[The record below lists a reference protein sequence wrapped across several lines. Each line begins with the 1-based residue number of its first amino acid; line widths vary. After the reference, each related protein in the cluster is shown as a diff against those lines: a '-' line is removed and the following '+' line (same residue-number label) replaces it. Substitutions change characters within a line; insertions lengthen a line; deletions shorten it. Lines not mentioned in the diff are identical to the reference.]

1 MIKNVAIIVLVIAA
15 VFIVVIFAS
24 AQDRQNSDPYKRMDL
39 SVKKFLAFPSEEAR
53 SVYDFPVN
61 IKITGRTED
70 KKWYKIKLSYNFIG
84 YFEYEGWVK
93 VE

>member
-1 MIKNVAIIVLVIAA
+1 MIKKAFASVAIISA
-15 VFIVVIFAS
+15 VFIAAIFAVV
-24 AQDRQNSDPYKRMDL
+24 QDKGQGAGYTKMDL
-39 SVKKFLAFPSEEAR
+39 PVKKFLAVPSEEAK

-61 IKITGRTED
+61 IRITGRTED

>member
-1 MIKNVAIIVLVIAA
+1 MLKKTLAAAVIVLA
-15 VFIVVIFAS
+15 VFIAAIVAIAHEI
-24 AQDRQNSDPYKRMDL
+24 RQGAGYTKMDL
-39 SVKKFLAFPSEEAR
+39 PVKRFLALPSEEAK

-61 IKITGRTED
+61 IRITGRTED
-70 KKWYKIKLSYNFIG
+70 RKWYKIKLSYNFIG